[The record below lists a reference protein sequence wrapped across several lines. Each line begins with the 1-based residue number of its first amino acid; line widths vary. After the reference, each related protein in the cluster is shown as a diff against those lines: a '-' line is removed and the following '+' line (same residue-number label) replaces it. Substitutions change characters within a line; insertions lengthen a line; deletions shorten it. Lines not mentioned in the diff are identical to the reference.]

1 MVYMYINKI
10 FFYIKQ
16 NKLILTFKNIDYYIE
31 NNYRNYLYMIE
42 YYVIEQVIFR
52 NIKVC
57 VYIRII
63 NILKIL

>member
-16 NKLILTFKNIDYYIE
+16 NKLILMFKNIDYYIE